1 MIVDSPSVD
10 VQPADSPSVEVQP
23 VDSSIVDFQ
32 TVESQIVDSPIAE
45 LAGHLVAVLFVS
57 GGSLKLEEA
66 ARALGVNAAALDEPL
81 QLLRRQPPLGLMLQ
95 RHGDELELVSHPRSA
110 AYVEALLGLDRP
122 VKLSR
127 AALETLAIV
136 AYRHPVTRGDVEGVR
151 GVNSDSAVTTL
162 LNRGLIA
169 EVGRKET
176 VGRPALYATTPEFL
190 QHLGI
195 DSLDAL
201 PPLPE

>member
-1 MIVDSPSVD
+1 VADDLGFPSVD
-10 VQPADSPSVEVQP
+10 Y
-23 VDSSIVDFQ
+23 
-32 TVESQIVDSPIAE
+32 PIRE

-57 GGSLKLEEA
+57 GGPLRLEEA
-66 ARALGVNAAALDEPL
+66 AKAMGVSAAALHEPL
-81 QLLRRQPPLGLMLQ
+81 QLLREEPPLGLMLL

-110 AYVEALLGLDRP
+110 AYVQALLGLDRP
-122 VKLSR
+122 VRLSR

-136 AYRHPVTRGDVEGVR
+136 AYRQSVTRGDVENVR

-176 VGRPALYATTPEFL
+176 VGRPSLYSTTPEFL

-195 DSLDAL
+195 DSLGAMPSL
-201 PPLPE
+201 PQ